1 MWINLKNMLWSANSK
16 VQNDMHSMEAF
27 IYILHAPKCP
37 LQYLWQYP
45 HVSTQKNMHEEV
57 IYQLQ
62 ILVTSGEEDRAEGM
76 CSTVLATLNYLFLIR
91 KMKQIW
97 LKDSICS
104 VFEESTSLSVYRLF
118 PLLLYQRSG
127 LASSHFPQCET
138 QKRKTLSFKYVMK

>member
-1 MWINLKNMLWSANSK
+1 
-16 VQNDMHSMEAF
+16 
-27 IYILHAPKCP
+27 
-37 LQYLWQYP
+37 
-45 HVSTQKNMHEEV
+45 MHEEV

-118 PLLLYQRSG
+118 PLLLY
-127 LASSHFPQCET
+127 
-138 QKRKTLSFKYVMK
+138 